1 MNNDPVNHPSHYT
14 SNASGIE
21 IIEVTRNLDFD
32 LGNAWKYLCRFRL
45 KNKPV
50 EDLHK
55 AVWYLN
61 DYVAHHNFYDLSE
74 DNGSSIGF
82 TALASN
88 TRLCQAMHAMIYS
101 EENDYVKNALILISN
116 FALFNSPM
124 MLDEASII
132 RTLDSK
138 AEDICEDIVRAAK
151 EKEVMSIAAQL
162 LTEEK
167 SDVSCE
173 DYAASST
180 VRKIEPMPSES
191 ISAACAEAKKQ
202 ADLWQELSDNIFQ
215 PLSASDI
222 ELINTDVED
231 YRLKNSV
238 CDENVVS
245 CEDVIQIVKNSKT
258 GDVIKPG
265 DDVKDIETMVELVQL
280 PKELLNKPYKD
291 KLDYAINCVTT
302 ANRKLKPTEEKP
314 KRKRGRTKKSN

>member
-45 KNKPV
+45 KNKPA

-173 DYAASST
+173 DYAA
-180 VRKIEPMPSES
+180 
-191 ISAACAEAKKQ
+191 CAEVKKQ
-202 ADLWQELSDNIFQ
+202 ADLWQDLSDNILQ
-215 PLSASDI
+215 QLSASDI

-231 YRLKNSV
+231 DRRKNSV